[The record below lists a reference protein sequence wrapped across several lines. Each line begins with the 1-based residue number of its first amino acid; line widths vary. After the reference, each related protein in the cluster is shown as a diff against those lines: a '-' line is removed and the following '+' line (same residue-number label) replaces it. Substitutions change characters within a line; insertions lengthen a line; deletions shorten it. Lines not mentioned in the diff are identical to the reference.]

1 MDKNSERDESSMK
14 ILLAVDGSENANEA
28 LRVVKFLSTDHV
40 VVVHAL
46 DVPEPAYPT
55 MVPEVAKELYREI
68 ERSMR
73 ADGERLLDRTVSL
86 LPFHTGPVKKVLQ
99 VGSPAEVIL
108 TTAERENIDL
118 IVMGA
123 RGLGPVKER
132 LFGSVSHRILTAAS
146 CSKLIVPGP
155 VQTIQ
160 QVLLPLR
167 SSFDTENAI
176 RFLQLNPLRQSV
188 ELTLLSV
195 LPSVSPS
202 WGTAALA
209 AESLQARERENAHVF
224 LQHAANQLER
234 LGYSTRCQV
243 LIGTPVELILDQ
255 AQKLKADLILMGSR
269 GRQGVLRLVLG
280 SVSHAVLHRTPC
292 PVLVVT

>member
-1 MDKNSERDESSMK
+1 
-14 ILLAVDGSENANEA
+14 
-28 LRVVKFLSTDHV
+28 
-40 VVVHAL
+40 
-46 DVPEPAYPT
+46 
-55 MVPEVAKELYREI
+55 
-68 ERSMR
+68 
-73 ADGERLLDRTVSL
+73 
-86 LPFHTGPVKKVLQ
+86 
-99 VGSPAEVIL
+99 
-108 TTAERENIDL
+108 
-118 IVMGA
+118 
-123 RGLGPVKER
+123 
-132 LFGSVSHRILTAAS
+132 
-146 CSKLIVPGP
+146 
-155 VQTIQ
+155 
-160 QVLLPLR
+160 
-167 SSFDTENAI
+167 
-176 RFLQLNPLRQSV
+176 V

-269 GRQGVLRLVLG
+269 GRQGMLRLVLG